1 MASPAGT
8 LVEKMNSARVSAFRA
23 EIKQNLTSGVLCPT
37 LSDVGGGR
45 GRRKGT
51 SGTRWSDVKERLSSW
66 GPTSFFE

>member
-8 LVEKMNSARVSAFRA
+8 LAKTMNSARVSAFRV

-45 GRRKGT
+45 GRR
-51 SGTRWSDVKERLSSW
+51 
-66 GPTSFFE
+66 